1 MSKKVPVVKIATPDA
16 VGELDGL
23 PLAATVAMADV
34 AGAMRDGLL
43 AFSAAAGLVVMQE
56 MLAEELASIVGPK
69 HARLG
74 VDRVGNWH
82 GTTTGQVVLGSQ
94 KVSVARPRG
103 RLVDGGEVELATW
116 EAFASED
123 LLRQVVVERMLAGV
137 ATRRHVDVAE
147 PVGAVAGKA
156 TSKSAV
162 SRRFTAATQAALG
175 ELLARDLSTLE
186 TAVLM
191 IDGLSVAD
199 QMITVALVITA
210 DGTKVPVGLVLGDTE
225 NSVVVTDLLADL
237 VARGLRYEN
246 GILAVLDGSKALR
259 KAVVKVF
266 GERALIQRCTLHK
279 RRNVIGYLP
288 VDDRDAIDRRLA
300 LAFAQPDSAKGLKAC
315 RDLAKQLEAKHPDAA
330 ASLREGLAEMFSV
343 AGLGVTGRLRSSLT
357 NTNCIESMISI
368 TRTTTGR
375 VKHWRDGTMKKR
387 WIAAGM
393 LEAERS
399 FRRLKGHADMPTL
412 VAAIN
417 QATRPDTTDTPT
429 NYAQVA

>member
-1 MSKKVPVVKIATPDA
+1 MKKVPVVRIATPDA
-16 VGELDGL
+16 AAELAGL
-23 PLAATVAMADV
+23 PLEATVAMSDV
-34 AGAMRDGLL
+34 AAAMREGLL
-43 AFSAAAGLVVMQE
+43 AFSTAAGLVVMQQ
-56 MLAEELASIVGPK
+56 MLTEELAAIVGPK

-74 VDRVGNWH
+74 VGRVGNWH

-94 KVSVARPRG
+94 KVTVPRPRG

-116 EAFASED
+116 ECFASED

-137 ATRRHVDVAE
+137 ATRRHVDVTE
-147 PVGAVAGKA
+147 PVGAVNGKA
-156 TSKSAV
+156 VSRSAV
-162 SRRFTAATQAALG
+162 SRRFKAATEAAMI
-175 ELLARDLSTLE
+175 ELLARDLSALE

-191 IDGLSVAD
+191 IDGLNVAG
-199 QMITVALVITA
+199 QMITVALIITA

-237 VARGLRYEN
+237 VARGLRVEH

-279 RRNVIGYLP
+279 RRNVTGYLP

-300 LAFAQPDSAKGLKAC
+300 IAFGQPDPTKGLKAC
-315 RDLAKQLEAKHPDAA
+315 RDLARQLDAKHPDAA
-330 ASLREGLAEMFSV
+330 ASLREGLEEMFTV
-343 AGLGVTGRLRSSLT
+343 ASLGVTGRLRQSLT

-368 TRTTTGR
+368 TRTTTHR

-412 VAAIN
+412 VAAIAR
-417 QATRPDTTDTPT
+417 ATTPVAVTPT